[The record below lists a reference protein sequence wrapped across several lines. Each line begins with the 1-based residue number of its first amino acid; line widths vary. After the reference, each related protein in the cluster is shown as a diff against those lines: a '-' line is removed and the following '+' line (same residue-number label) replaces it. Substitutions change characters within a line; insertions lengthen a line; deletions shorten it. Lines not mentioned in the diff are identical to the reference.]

1 MSDND
6 YEHKRD
12 FITFIRHI
20 FFYAILG
27 FAFGSLVDLIFRNI
41 RGTPNN
47 RIKCFAVLCAWLLLI
62 CVIMY
67 FSLKT
72 SNNQNNLVLD
82 DWVFG
87 TYEGFLFAIGFFN
100 SQTFLGDTAQCAL
113 RGKID

>member
-1 MSDND
+1 
-6 YEHKRD
+6 
-12 FITFIRHI
+12 
-20 FFYAILG
+20 
-27 FAFGSLVDLIFRNI
+27 
-41 RGTPNN
+41 
-47 RIKCFAVLCAWLLLI
+47 
-62 CVIMY
+62 MY